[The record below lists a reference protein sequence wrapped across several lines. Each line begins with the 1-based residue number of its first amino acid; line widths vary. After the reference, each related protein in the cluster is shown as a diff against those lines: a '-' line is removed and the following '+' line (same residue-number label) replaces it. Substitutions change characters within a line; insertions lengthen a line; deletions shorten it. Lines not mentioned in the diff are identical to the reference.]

1 MGISTSTAVA
11 KTGRPRRG
19 RRGQTVITFS
29 MVFVLLMALLFA
41 AFDFSYTVFVK
52 ATLHHA
58 VREGVRFA
66 IAGNTLAGMA
76 KSFH

>member
-1 MGISTSTAVA
+1 
-11 KTGRPRRG
+11 
-19 RRGQTVITFS
+19 